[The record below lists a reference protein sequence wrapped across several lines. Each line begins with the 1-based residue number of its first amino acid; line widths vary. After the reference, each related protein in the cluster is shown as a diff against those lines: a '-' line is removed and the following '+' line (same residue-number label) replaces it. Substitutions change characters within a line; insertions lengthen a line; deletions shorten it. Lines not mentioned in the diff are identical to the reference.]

1 MKGIVLMPPYFVVLA
16 LVVCCFYEA
25 YAFLQPVVVTTKQQH
40 HHHHPKRTLT
50 FESPS
55 SLSRTTSALHAST
68 DTQSSIPTNLDAKQ
82 VRLSQSRTQGIA
94 LSF

>member
-1 MKGIVLMPPYFVVLA
+1 MKGIVLIPPYFVVLA

-25 YAFLQPVVVTTKQQH
+25 YAFLQPVVVTTKQQ